1 MAKGQGPVGN
11 PGGGRQTGRAKR
23 GPVATILYWGVVLGI
38 WAAIFGVSFLGFMAV
53 GLPDV
58 SSLDKPTKT
67 PSITYLDRSG
77 ALIAA
82 RGSQSGTE
90 VDIET
95 LPDYVPLAFVAIEDR
110 RFFTH
115 PGFDPIGVGRA
126 LFNDVFKRR
135 KGANLA
141 GGSTITQQLA
151 RNLFLSANQNMKR
164 KVQEL
169 MIAVWLE
176 HKYSKK
182 QILQMYL
189 NRVYFGA
196 GATGIEAASQRYF
209 NTDAKNLTVGEA
221 AMLAGLMKAPNS
233 YSPLSDQERAGK
245 RAGIVLAEMV
255 QAKVITPE
263 QRAEA
268 LSKPI
273 AISRTLASAHA
284 QYFID
289 WLDQS
294 VRSLIDPKNT
304 DDLIVQT
311 TLDLPIQTDAERAV
325 QTIMARDA
333 KKGVQ
338 QSALVSVDGEG
349 RIRAMIG
356 GVNYADSQFNR
367 ATMAKR
373 QTGSSFKPFVY
384 LTAMEAGYQPTTP
397 VVDEAYNIGPW
408 APQNFTNKYLGL
420 IDLQYALAESVN
432 TVAARLAND
441 VGRDNVARTA
451 HRLGVTSPIN
461 TDPAMALGTSEAT
474 PLEMAQA
481 YIPFSN
487 GGYRATVHGIINIRT
502 TKGQMLYQYREAGQ
516 DGRRVQVINNPPLQ
530 EMNLM
535 LRQVLTRGTA
545 TGAAIP
551 GYDLAGKTG
560 TTSDFKDAWFDGYTG
575 GFVTVVWVGRDDNT
589 VMKGK
594 VTGGSTPAA
603 IWKTFMS
610 SALKR
615 IQVQPIPDGPAATAP
630 LGTVAD
636 SALRD
641 LLGTQADAVAA
652 SQSAPGEDGLPPIV
666 TMQPIPNPEGGD
678 SSVKPQAQKSQKDP
692 TLDDLFSSAQS
703 SHQ

>member
-1 MAKGQGPVGN
+1 MAKGQAPE
-11 PGGGRQTGRAKR
+11 GGKKTGRRTPLQAIFYWS
-23 GPVATILYWGVVLGI
+23 TIAVI
-38 WAAIFGVSFLGFMAV
+38 WVAIFGVAFVGAMAID
-53 GLPDV
+53 LPDI
-58 SSLDKPTKT
+58 SSLEQPDKQ

-77 ALIAA
+77 ALIAV
-82 RGSQSGTE
+82 RGGSQASAPVKFDE
-90 VDIET
+90 

-115 PGFDPIGVGRA
+115 PGFDPIGITRA
-126 LFNDVFKRR
+126 LFSNLGKK
-135 KGANLA
+135 KGSNLA

-182 QILQMYL
+182 EILELYL

-196 GATGIEAASQRYF
+196 GAYGIEAASQRYF
-209 NTDAKNLTVGEA
+209 NKPAKNLTIGEA

-233 YSPLSDQERAGK
+233 YSPLSDTERAQ
-245 RAGIVLAEMV
+245 RRSNIVLNEMV
-255 QAKVITPE
+255 QSKVITPE

-268 LSKPI
+268 VKTPI
-273 AISRTLASAHA
+273 RVSRTLASAHA

-289 WLDQS
+289 WLDKDI
-294 VRSLIDPKNT
+294 RSLIDPKNT
-304 DDLIVQT
+304 EDLIVET

-325 QTIMARDA
+325 QTIMERDA

-338 QSALVSVDGEG
+338 QAAVVSVDGEG

-356 GVNYADSQFNR
+356 GVSYGESQFNR
-367 ATMAKR
+367 ATDAHR

-397 VVDEAYNIGPW
+397 VVDEPYSIGDWSPE
-408 APQNFTNKYLGL
+408 NYTKKYMGL
-420 IDLQYALAESVN
+420 IDLQTALANSIN

-451 HRLGVTSPIN
+451 KRMGLTAKIN

-487 GGYRATVHGIINIRT
+487 GGVRATVHGVIRIRT
-502 TKGQMLYQYREAGQ
+502 ASGKVLYQYRDPGE
-516 DGRRVQVINNPPLQ
+516 DNGRVRVVNNPAL
-530 EMNLM
+530 MNMNQM
-535 LRQVLTRGTA
+535 LRGVVAHGSGS
-545 TGAAIP
+545 GANIP
-551 GYDLAGKTG
+551 GYDIAGKTG
-560 TTSDFKDAWFDGYTG
+560 TTSDYRDAWFDGYTG
-575 GFVTVVWVGRDDNT
+575 GFVTIVWVGRDDNT

-594 VTGGSTPAA
+594 VTGAGTPAA
-603 IWKTFMS
+603 IWKTYMT

-615 IQVQPIPDGPAATAP
+615 IQVSAIPDGPPATEQGP
-630 LGTVAD
+630 VSE

-652 SQSAPGEDGLPPIV
+652 SQAANDSQPAEQPPIV
-666 TMQPIPNPEGGD
+666 TMQPIPNPEEKPKKD
-678 SSVKPQAQKSQKDP
+678 S
-692 TLDDLFSSAQS
+692 LDDLFSEAQKKN
-703 SHQ
+703 Q